1 MTSQRHRVFGRLP
14 LMVGKIGAILLL
26 AGCAT
31 NSEDV
36 QITPG
41 LKAFTGARIIDGTGQ
56 VPIEA
61 GVVLVR
67 DGEIEMIGA
76 TDAVAVPADAE
87 RIDATGKTIIPGL
100 INTHG
105 HVTPSSYTEADVLGQ
120 LGLYA
125 RYGVTTVVSLG
136 GDQEVG
142 IQLRDRQ
149 ATSELNR
156 ARLYVAGPVVTAQA
170 PEDART
176 RVNEVVDMNVD
187 IVKIRVDDNLGRTN
201 KMSEAVYRAVIDQAH
216 ERGLRVAAH
225 LYYLED
231 AKSLLRA
238 GADFLA
244 HSIRDQDVDAELIDL
259 LKARDICVCPTLMR
273 EVSTFVYESRPAFF
287 DDPFFLREADRELL
301 AELEDPARQEAMRN
315 SRSAQQYKV
324 ALEVAKRNLKALV
337 DAGVRISFGTDTG
350 PRARF
355 QGYFEQVEL
364 EVMVDAGLTPMQAL
378 VSATRDA
385 AACMQL
391 ERLGTLEPGN
401 WADLVILN
409 ANPLD
414 DVLNTREIDSVW
426 IAGNRVPG
434 RY

>member
-1 MTSQRHRVFGRLP
+1 M
-14 LMVGKIGAILLL
+14 
-26 AGCAT
+26 
-31 NSEDV
+31 
-36 QITPG
+36 
-41 LKAFTGARIIDGTGQ
+41 
-56 VPIEA
+56 
-61 GVVLVR
+61 
-67 DGEIEMIGA
+67 
-76 TDAVAVPADAE
+76 
-87 RIDATGKTIIPGL
+87 
-100 INTHG
+100 
-105 HVTPSSYTEADVLGQ
+105 
-120 LGLYA
+120 
-125 RYGVTTVVSLG
+125 VSLG

-149 ATSELNR
+149 ETSELNR

-187 IVKIRVDDNLGRTN
+187 IVKIRVDDNLGRSS

-225 LYYLED
+225 LCYLED

-238 GADFLA
+238 GADFVA
-244 HSIRDQDVDAELIDL
+244 HSVRDQDVDAELIDL
-259 LKARDICVCPTLMR
+259 LKARDVCVCPTLMR

-324 ALEVAKRNLKALV
+324 ALEVAKRNVKALV

-364 EVMVDAGLTPMQAL
+364 QVMVNAGLTPMQAL

-401 WADLVILN
+401 WADLVMLN

-414 DVLNTREIDSVW
+414 DILNTREIDSVW
-426 IAGNRVPG
+426 IGGNRVPA
-434 RY
+434 RN

>member
-1 MTSQRHRVFGRLP
+1 
-14 LMVGKIGAILLL
+14 MVGTMGAILML

-31 NSEDV
+31 NSEEV

-56 VPIEA
+56 VPIET
-61 GVVLVR
+61 GVLIVR

-76 TDAVAVPADAE
+76 ADAIAVPADAE

-100 INTHG
+100 INTHA
-105 HVTPSSYTEADVLGQ
+105 HVTPSSYTEAGVLGQ

-149 ATSELNR
+149 EETSELNR

-170 PEDART
+170 PEDARA

-187 IVKIRVDDNLGRTN
+187 IVKIRVDDNLGRSS
-201 KMSEAVYRAVIDQAH
+201 KMSEAVYGAVIDQAH

-238 GADFLA
+238 GADFVA
-244 HSIRDQDVDAELIDL
+244 HSVRDQDVDAELIDL
-259 LKARDICVCPTLMR
+259 LKARDTCVCPTLMR

-301 AELEDPARQEAMRN
+301 AELEDPAQQEAMRN
-315 SRSAQQYKV
+315 SPSAQQYKV
-324 ALEVAKRNLKALV
+324 ALEVAKRNVKALV
-337 DAGVRISFGTDTG
+337 DARVRISFGTDTG

-364 EVMVDAGLTPMQAL
+364 EVMVTAGLTPMQAL

-385 AACMQL
+385 AACMELQ
-391 ERLGTLEPGN
+391 RLGTLEPGN
-401 WADLVILN
+401 WADLVMLN

-414 DVLNTREIDSVW
+414 DILNTREIDSVW
-426 IAGNRVPG
+426 IAGNRVPA
-434 RY
+434 RN